1 MSYLPA
7 APGAA
12 EIRAWRQLR
21 IFWAGVALGLLLL
34 APFGGHFTRLLF
46 ACPFK
51 SLTGYPCPT
60 CGVTRSALALS
71 HFDFAGALLHYPLA
85 TLAWLFLI
93 GGGLLAGLS
102 VLLGIP
108 LPPPPQ
114 RLRPWQRWT
123 LMAAVLANWAYS
135 IATGV

>member
-1 MSYLPA
+1 M

-12 EIRAWRQLR
+12 EIRAWHQLR
-21 IFWAGVALGLLLL
+21 ILWAAVALGLLALSPL
-34 APFGGHFTRLLF
+34 GGHFTRFLV

-60 CGVTRSALALS
+60 CGSTRSALALA
-71 HFDFAGALLHYPLA
+71 HFDVLGALKHYPLP
-85 TLAWLFLI
+85 TLGWIVLI

-102 VLLGIP
+102 VAAGIAV
-108 LPPPPQ
+108 PPPPR
-114 RLRPWQRWT
+114 RLAGWQRW
-123 LMAAVLANWAYS
+123 LLVAALLANWAYS